1 MADLSVSAAIDAL
14 RDAPMNAPV
23 AEDPNDIEGP
33 IDDDD
38 DDDDEDQDDAGDAG
52 VDEGSEDSVEE
63 DASDS
68 DDDGEEGPEGATD
81 DAETGEDTGDKG
93 EQDKGPAIDPPVAL
107 ALDDKGREFFK
118 TLPRATQEWIV
129 EHDKKLVA
137 DHTRKTQEV
146 ADKRKFYESR
156 VEALKG
162 VATEK
167 EKRMAKWKQVDWV
180 KLAGEVNP
188 QKYQQTRAQ
197 FEKELGEY
205 QDTRRKVETETA
217 ADLDRHDREQV
228 TALKKLAPELLNGEE
243 GKKAR
248 NAVIAAVIEAGI
260 PKEYARKISA
270 VEMVF
275 VHKAL
280 KYDAYMAE
288 KSKKP
293 PITAK
298 KDAKSSG
305 RTITP
310 SSRSSAPTGQ
320 RAAVQKVFNKA
331 PTAANARRALANL
344 PD

>member
-33 IDDDD
+33 ID

-107 ALDDKGREFFK
+107 ALDDKGREVFNA
-118 TLPRATQEWIV
+118 LPRAAKEFLV
-129 EHDKKLVA
+129 EHDKRLVA

-146 ADKRKFYESR
+146 AEKRKSLDAKISKLGEVKTYLESR
-156 VEALKG
+156 VE
-162 VATEK
+162 
-167 EKRMAKWKQVDWV
+167 KWKKVDWAKQAQLLSTEAYDKNRETMQREV
-180 KLAGEVNP
+180 AEYEKAKTELDEQEASDYRTHIKENTEILTKEFPHLAGE
-188 QKYQQTRAQ
+188 KGAALR
-197 FEKELGEY
+197 KEVAE
-205 QDTRRKVETETA
+205 A
-217 ADLDRHDREQV
+217 AIKDGFDRERLKWMSAREMAV
-228 TALKKLAPELLNGEE
+228 YADALA
-243 GKKAR
+243 
-248 NAVIAAVIEAGI
+248 
-260 PKEYARKISA
+260 YRK
-270 VEMVF
+270 
-275 VHKAL
+275 
-280 KYDAYMAE
+280 YMAE